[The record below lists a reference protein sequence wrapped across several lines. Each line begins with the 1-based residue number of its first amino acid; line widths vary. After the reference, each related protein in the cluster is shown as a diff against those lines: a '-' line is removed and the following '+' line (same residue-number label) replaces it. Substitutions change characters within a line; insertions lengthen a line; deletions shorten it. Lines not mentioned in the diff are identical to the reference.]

1 MVLKVLAVISEKTKQ
16 LGFVGPRSGAA
27 NLNCDTDDSYNTAR
41 LRRNWAMADLGNLCY
56 KICVYAKPLA
66 VTVVYSWASR
76 GGIKKFKISSGLVLL
91 SCCPQLT
98 IGWVNYVENE
108 FR

>member
-1 MVLKVLAVISEKTKQ
+1 VISEKTKQ

-27 NLNCDTDDSYNTAR
+27 NLNCDTDD
-41 LRRNWAMADLGNLCY
+41 RNWAMADLDNLRC

-66 VTVVYSWASR
+66 ATVVYSWASR

-91 SCCPQLT
+91 SCYPQLA
-98 IGWVNYVENE
+98 IRWVNDVENE
-108 FR
+108 FC